1 MDFGEPCKMSSCFQG
16 FLGSIWL
23 IKEQTQQ
30 MMTQTEYWWLALTP
44 SIRHMLEHK
53 HGGILAVIDAIWSF
67 SYSDCIT
74 VSAF

>member
-1 MDFGEPCKMSSCFQG
+1 MSSCFQG

-23 IKEQTQQ
+23 IKKQTQQ
-30 MMTQTEYWWLALTP
+30 TMTQTENQWLALTP

-74 VSAF
+74 VFAF